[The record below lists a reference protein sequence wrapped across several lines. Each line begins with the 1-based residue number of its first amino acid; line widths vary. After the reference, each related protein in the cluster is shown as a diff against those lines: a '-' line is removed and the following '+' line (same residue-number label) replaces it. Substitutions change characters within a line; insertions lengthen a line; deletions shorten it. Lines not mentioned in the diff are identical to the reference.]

1 MAVLGSSSVISRPA
15 RECARCPRVT
25 SSSSARSPGC
35 TIPTEFYLGFA
46 DKETQV
52 GDGRRLVPNSQLFWY
67 EPTQRQLPKSN
78 PTVKPKA
85 PPVTKVDELAG
96 VSCCGN
102 SGLYTNRVVLVGART
117 EFDRVLESLDL
128 ESAIVENRKGWGR
141 LADTFAW
148 GTFDESG
155 KPISLSPE
163 GAGGSPLVAIARD
176 LSELEHASLAATVEP
191 GSQIVLTDR
200 LDMILKNVE
209 LANRVGE
216 RQRLV
221 LLVDARRRA
230 DALQLRRHGW
240 KVWEPT
246 PHELADDKDDVGIRT
261 GISGLDRTRHSSLAE
276 RRPALSY
283 MPKSA
288 PHLGSAYAKLGEISD
303 ILNSEAVVD
312 DERFQAIGDA
322 VRSTFFQASSW
333 LAPPKGERLYAFEA
347 VLRRLRDERG
357 HVTRFLGKSAAET
370 LDSFVEDVENFAL
383 ECVDGGVTPKGDALL
398 QLAKDATNL
407 ARKQVLVTGS
417 RQSRE
422 EADEFLA
429 ANGVSLQCRLASELA
444 DGEYSPDVIS
454 FSLLRR
460 DMFEKFIDPWPSKA
474 IVMAGYDFE
483 VDIYRQRMRWR
494 ASQKRR
500 LEVDAAVRATL
511 TTLPS
516 SAFGPPRFGA
526 VGEDL
531 GSVADEATVDPIDRI
546 RAAGRDSRRPIQIR
560 ELEHGEHSED
570 AHIVR
575 FVGRSWMPM
584 AADYRPVCLLQAGND
599 RSKSGVEYVEV
610 ADLKP
615 GMRII
620 VREGGEKDVI
630 KAIAQQSCGQE
641 PYDRL
646 WEKASLWRDA
656 LREWGTDAGRIARKL
671 QDCGLQRHIVTL
683 RSWVTNK
690 NLIGPR
696 SEDDVLAIARAFP
709 SEARTV
715 ADWKDCWNAI
725 SELRG
730 HHLSAG
736 MRLTND
742 LVERCG
748 RMLLEPSEN
757 ETAVEFDLGTVW
769 ILEVAEVEPGHRSC
783 PAGIVNRLQW
793 TNSAWQERMFDERLK
808 VMAA

>member
-1 MAVLGSSSVISRPA
+1 MA
-15 RECARCPRVT
+15 
-25 SSSSARSPGC
+25 
-35 TIPTEFYLGFA
+35 
-46 DKETQV
+46 
-52 GDGRRLVPNSQLFWY
+52 GRY
-67 EPTQRQLPKSN
+67 
-78 PTVKPKA
+78 
-85 PPVTKVDELAG
+85 
-96 VSCCGN
+96 
-102 SGLYTNRVVLVGART
+102 
-117 EFDRVLESLDL
+117 
-128 ESAIVENRKGWGR
+128 
-141 LADTFAW
+141 
-148 GTFDESG
+148 
-155 KPISLSPE
+155 
-163 GAGGSPLVAIARD
+163 GSP
-176 LSELEHASLAATVEP
+176 P
-191 GSQIVLTDR
+191 
-200 LDMILKNVE
+200 
-209 LANRVGE
+209 
-216 RQRLV
+216 
-221 LLVDARRRA
+221 
-230 DALQLRRHGW
+230 
-240 KVWEPT
+240 

-261 GISGLDRTRHSSLAE
+261 GIPGLDKTRHSSLAE
-276 RRPALSY
+276 RRPAFSY

-288 PHLGSAYAKLGEISD
+288 PYLASAYAKLGEISD
-303 ILNSEAVVD
+303 VLNSEAVVD

-333 LAPPKGERLYAFEA
+333 LAPPKGERLHDFEA
-347 VLRRLRDERG
+347 VLRRLREERG
-357 HVTRFLGKSAAET
+357 HVTRFLGKSAAEV

-398 QLAKDATNL
+398 QLAKDATNP

-422 EADEFLA
+422 EADQFLA
-429 ANGVSLQCRLASELA
+429 ANGIDLQCKLATELA
-444 DGEYSPDVIS
+444 DGESFPDVIS

-474 IVMAGYDFE
+474 IVMAGCDFE

-500 LEVDAAVRATL
+500 LEVNAAVRATL
-511 TTLPS
+511 TSLPS

-526 VGEDL
+526 VSEDVE
-531 GSVADEATVDPIDRI
+531 SAVDETAADPIDRI

-560 ELEHGEHSED
+560 ELEHDEHSEE

-610 ADLKP
+610 PDLKP

-620 VREGGEKDVI
+620 VRESGEKDVI
-630 KAIAQQSCGQE
+630 KAVAQQGCGPERYNQ
-641 PYDRL
+641 L

-656 LREWGTDAGRIARKL
+656 LREWGTDPGRIARRL

-696 SEDDVLAIARAFP
+696 SEDDVLAIARSFP
-709 SEARTV
+709 SSDRTV

-730 HHLSAG
+730 LHLSAG
-736 MRLTND
+736 MRLTDD
-742 LVERCG
+742 LVARCG
-748 RMLLEPSEN
+748 RMLLEPTET
-757 ETAVEFDLGTVW
+757 ETAVEFDLGTVR
-769 ILEVAEVEPGHRSC
+769 ILEIAEVEPVVRSC
-783 PAGIVNRLQW
+783 PTGIVNRLQW
-793 TNSAWQERMFDERLK
+793 MNSAWHERMLDERLK